1 MRMKKLR
8 NRLAGAATIGIAAAA
23 VTMTLGSGIA
33 SADPSPGYPN
43 FNTGNVEAIRSS
55 GSDTTIFM
63 MQRIADLYT
72 AAGLYGCTLNTAAG
86 QTLFDG
92 GTSTAT
98 NEEYFCQSG
107 QDVATTDDIDNWS
120 RTEVSTG
127 VDDVGSGAGQNQ
139 LCGALS
145 APLPVDFAR
154 SSKPSA
160 AISGCA
166 EQELG
171 YAKDG
176 VPAVDFPTVNPST
189 WGAPTTSVYS
199 SVNGGTIGPVA
210 NGWLP
215 GDPTAG
221 PYNGTAFTNLSNAD
235 NGGGADSTAYRIWCA
250 STVSGTRI
258 SDWGELTNLGPKLEV
273 VDVHESGTTSVTI
286 NAGAPEGTTFPAL
299 TNGIAVSGAGI
310 TAGTTLTGGGGTA
323 TLTLSKATASTSP
336 ATLIFTTS
344 STLTEGSGI
353 AIGLPIRVM
362 GVNTASGTEA
372 TFELYSEAGTSGS
385 PCASNVNPND
395 ANDPNPATDPGLT
408 GAGHVSLENNVA
420 QIVQYAVSDFPSDP
434 ADQAIELATT
444 LYFESN
450 GVYNTTP
457 YAAAG
462 TITNGSTKIAYTADK
477 LSMNGETPTVPNLLN
492 NNYPTARTLFNI
504 VSGNTVRASTAGFL
518 NWICDANDD
527 FTKGIDNSTGINFD
541 TELQTLITG
550 TFGFARLNDASVSP
564 SAGGTPADNQPAPN
578 TTCAAGTVAD
588 GSLTQGNG
596 TPAITTV
603 ASPNT

>member
-1 MRMKKLR
+1 MRMHKLR

-33 SADPSPGYPN
+33 SADPSPGYPHFDN
-43 FNTGNVEAIRSS
+43 GNVEAIRSS

-72 AAGLYGCTLNTAAG
+72 AAGLYGCTLNNAAG

-92 GTSTAT
+92 GTSTAA

-107 QDVATTDDIDNWS
+107 LDVATTDDTDNWS
-120 RTEVSTG
+120 RTEVATG

-139 LCGALS
+139 LCGPTVLS
-145 APLPVDFAR
+145 SPLPVDFAR

-160 AISGCA
+160 NITGCA

-189 WGAPTTSVYS
+189 WGAPTTSVYTG
-199 SVNGGTIGPVA
+199 VNGGTIGPVA

-221 PYNGTAFTNLSNAD
+221 PFNGTAFTDLSNV
-235 NGGGADSTAYRIWCA
+235 GGSSSLAFRIWCA
-250 STVSGTRI
+250 TGSSQVT
-258 SDWGELTNLGPKLEV
+258 DWGQLTNLGPKLEV
-273 VDVHESGTTSVTI
+273 VDVDEAGTTSVTI
-286 NAGAPEGTTFPAL
+286 NGGAPEGTTFPAL
-299 TNGIAVSGAGI
+299 ANGTAVSGAGI
-310 TAGTTLTGGGGTA
+310 TAGTTVTGGGGTS
-323 TLTLSKATASTSP
+323 TLTLSKATGSTDP

-344 STLTEGSGI
+344 STLTVGSGL
-353 AIGLPIRVM
+353 AIGLPIRVL
-362 GVNTASGTEA
+362 GVNTGSGTEA
-372 TFELYSEAGTSGS
+372 TFDLYAIAGVAGS
-385 PCASNVNPND
+385 RCASNVNPND

-408 GAGHVSLENNVA
+408 GAPHVALENNVA
-420 QIVQYAVSDFPSDP
+420 QIVQFAVSDFPTDP
-434 ADQAIELATT
+434 ADQAIELATS

-477 LSMNGETPTVPNLLN
+477 LSMNEETPTVPNLLN
-492 NNYPTARTLFNI
+492 NFYPTARTLFNI
-504 VSGNTVRASTAGFL
+504 VSGNTVRASTAGLL

-550 TFGFARLNDASVSP
+550 TFGFARLSDASVSP
-564 SAGGTPADNQPAPN
+564 SNGGTPADNQPAPN
-578 TTCAAGTVAD
+578 TTCASGTNPD
-588 GSLTQGNG
+588 GTLTVGNG
-596 TPAITTV
+596 QPGITAV

>member
-1 MRMKKLR
+1 MHKLR
-8 NRLAGAATIGIAAAA
+8 KRLAGAATVGIAAAA

-33 SADPSPGYPN
+33 SADPSPGYPHFDN
-43 FNTGNVEAIRSS
+43 GNVEAIRSS

-107 QDVATTDDIDNWS
+107 QDVATTDDVDNWS

-139 LCGALS
+139 LCAALS
-145 APLPVDFAR
+145 SPLPVDFAR

-189 WGAPTTSVYS
+189 WGAPTTSVYT

-221 PYNGTAFTNLSNAD
+221 PYDGTAFTGLSNAD
-235 NGGGADSTAYRIWCA
+235 NGGGTSSTAYRIWCA
-250 STVSGTRI
+250 SGSGRI
-258 SDWGELTNLGPKLEV
+258 SDWGQLTNLGPKLEV
-273 VDVHESGTTSVTI
+273 VDVTETGGTTVTI
-286 NAGAPEGTTFPAL
+286 AGGAPEGTIFPTLA
-299 TNGIAVSGAGI
+299 NGTAVSGTGI
-310 TAGTTLTGGGGTA
+310 TAGTTVSGGGGTA
-323 TLTLSKATASTSP
+323 TLTLSKATGTNSA

-344 STLTEGSGI
+344 STLTLGSGL
-353 AIGLPIRVM
+353 AIGLPIRVV

-385 PCASNVNPND
+385 PCASNVNPNA

-408 GAGHVSLENNVA
+408 GAAHVALENNVA
-420 QIVQYAVSDFPSDP
+420 QIVQYAVSDFPNDP
-434 ADQAIELATT
+434 ADQAIELATS

-462 TITNGSTKIAYTADK
+462 TITNGTTKTSYTADK

-492 NNYPTARTLFNI
+492 NIYPTARTLFNI

-550 TFGFARLNDASVSP
+550 TFGFARLSDASVSP
-564 SAGGTPADNQPAPN
+564 SNGGTPADNQPAPN
-578 TTCAAGTVAD
+578 TTCASGTVAD
-588 GSLTQGNG
+588 GSLTEGNG
-596 TPAITTV
+596 QPAITTV
-603 ASPNT
+603 AFPNT